1 VAGAQEVVLPGRFL
15 AATGRG
21 ESWGRWLEALP
32 KLIRTVLADWTL
44 AVDGSVRSG
53 QVAVAVPV
61 RTAAGEPAVL
71 KLGWPHPEA
80 EHEHLALRAW
90 AGAGAVRLLQA
101 DPRRSVLLL
110 ERAEADRDLN
120 SLPVVEA
127 CEEVASLYAQLH
139 RPAIPQLRRLD
150 SLAATWAEELSG
162 LRDDRRVPPRYLEQA
177 VGLARDFAVDAES
190 SGTLLHTDLHY
201 DNVLASARQ
210 PWLAIDPKPLSGDPA
225 YEVAPLLW
233 NRWGEAVAS
242 GNIRNALLDRMYAV
256 VDAAGLDEDRVR
268 AWITVRELVN
278 VMWSLA
284 DGPTPEQGDW
294 VTTAITIVKAVQR

>member
-1 VAGAQEVVLPGRFL
+1 MVLPRTFL
-15 AATGRG
+15 ATAGRG
-21 ESWGRWLEALP
+21 GSWASWLDALP
-32 KLIRTVLADWTL
+32 RLIRTVLGDWSLT
-44 AVDGSVRSG
+44 VDGPVRSG

-61 RTAAGEPAVL
+61 LTAAGEPAML

-90 AGAGAVRLLQA
+90 AGVGAVRLLQA

-110 ERAEADRDLN
+110 ERAQADRDLN

-127 CEEVASLYAQLH
+127 CEQVASLYAQLH

-150 SLAATWAEELSG
+150 QLAAVWADELSG
-162 LRDDRRVPPRYLEQA
+162 LRIDRRIPPRYLEQA
-177 VGLARDFAVDAES
+177 VGLARDFAADPES

-225 YEVAPLLW
+225 FEVAPLLW
-233 NRWGEAVAS
+233 NRWEEAVAS

-284 DGPTPEQGDW
+284 DGPSPGQGDW
-294 VTTAITIVKAVQR
+294 LTTAITIVKAVQR

>member
-1 VAGAQEVVLPGRFL
+1 MSLPSSFL
-15 AATGRG
+15 AFALRN
-21 ESWGRWLEALP
+21 ESWASWLAALP
-32 KLIRTVLADWTL
+32 KLIRTVLGEWTL
-44 AVDGSVRSG
+44 TVDGPARSG
-53 QVAVAVPV
+53 QAAVALPV
-61 RTAAGEPAVL
+61 LTADREPAML

-90 AGAGAVRLLQA
+90 GGVGAVRLLQA

-110 ERAEADRDLN
+110 ERAQADRDLN
-120 SLPVVEA
+120 TLPVVEA
-127 CEEVASLYAQLH
+127 CEEVASLYGQLH

-150 SLAATWAEELSG
+150 ELAAAWADQLDG
-162 LRDDRRVPPRYLEQA
+162 LRADRRVPPRYLEQA
-177 VGLARDFAVDAES
+177 AGLARDFAVDPAS

-210 PWLAIDPKPLSGDPA
+210 PWLAIDPKPVSGDPA
-225 YEVAPLLW
+225 FEVAPLLW
-233 NRWGEAVAS
+233 NRWEEAVAS

-278 VMWSLA
+278 VMWSLS
-284 DGPTPEQGDW
+284 DGPGPGQGDW
-294 VTTAITIVKAVQR
+294 LTTAITIVKAVQR